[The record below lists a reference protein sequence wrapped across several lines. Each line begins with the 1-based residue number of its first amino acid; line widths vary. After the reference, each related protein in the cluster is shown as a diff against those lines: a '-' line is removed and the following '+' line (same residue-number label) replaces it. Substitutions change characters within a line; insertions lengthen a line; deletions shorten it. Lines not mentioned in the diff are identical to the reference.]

1 MANETNIAI
10 RCEKPVKDMFNAIA
24 EDRDDLSK
32 VELFEQMIKAYTAIE
47 MINTDKLDKILKL
60 LTYDH
65 EYLGLLIKSNKSVPT
80 NVAVMM
86 KMLNEEP
93 MCDKYI
99 RMKLGKEK

>member
-1 MANETNIAI
+1 MANETNITI
-10 RCEKPVKDMFNAIA
+10 RCQGHVKDMFNATSKGKPH
-24 EDRDDLSK
+24 LSK
-32 VELFEQMIKAYTAIE
+32 GELLEQMIKAYTAIE

-99 RMKLGKEK
+99 KMKLGKDE